1 MFAFFHTYLYL
12 PTVSALLYIYNT
24 IAFHDLGLAI
34 VFLTIAVRVVLFP
47 VFYKGAKD
55 QALMQRI
62 QPHIKKI
69 QLDHKDDK
77 EAQARAMLDLYKKY
91 KLNPFSGILLLI
103 LQLPVFIVLFQVF
116 SKELSTGIFATTTF
130 LGLINLGAKGY
141 VLPIIAAAAQYF
153 QTKLMMGPQTKN
165 AASTNDGPMAGMA
178 KTMAV
183 VGPAFTFFILL
194 NLPSA
199 LSVYWTVSGV
209 FSILQQIYINKKLPK
224 FEDE

>member
-1 MFAFFHTYLYL
+1 MSALFHTYLYL
-12 PTVSALLYIYNT
+12 PTVAALSFIYNT
-24 IAFHDLGLAI
+24 IAFHDLGFAI
-34 VFLTIAVRVVLFP
+34 IFLTIFVRVVLFP

-77 EAQARAMLDLYKKY
+77 ERQAQEMLSLYKKY

-130 LGLINLGAKGY
+130 LGLIDLGTKGY
-141 VLPIIAAAAQYF
+141 LMPIVAGIAQYI
-153 QTKLMMGPQTKN
+153 QTKLMMGAQKDTTSDN
-165 AASTNDGPMAGMA
+165 PMAGMA
-178 KTMAV
+178 KTMSV
-183 VGPAFTFFILL
+183 IGPAFTLLILI
-194 NLPSA
+194 NLPTA
-199 LSVYWTVSGV
+199 LSVYWTVSGI
-209 FSILQQIYINKKLPK
+209 FSIFQQMYINKRLPK

>member
-1 MFAFFHTYLYL
+1 MSALFHTYLYL
-12 PTVSALLYIYNT
+12 PTVAALSFIYNT
-24 IAFHDLGLAI
+24 IAFRDLGFAI
-34 VFLTIAVRVVLFP
+34 IFLTIFVRVVLFP

-77 EAQARAMLDLYKKY
+77 ERQAQEMLSLYKKY

-130 LGLINLGAKGY
+130 LGLIDLGTKGY
-141 VLPIIAAAAQYF
+141 LMPIVAGIAQYI
-153 QTKLMMGPQTKN
+153 QTKLMMGAQKDTTSDN
-165 AASTNDGPMAGMA
+165 PMAGMA
-178 KTMAV
+178 KTMSV
-183 VGPAFTFFILL
+183 IGPAFTLLILI
-194 NLPSA
+194 NLPTA
-199 LSVYWTVSGV
+199 LSVYWTVSGI
-209 FSILQQIYINKKLPK
+209 FSIFQQMYINKRLPK

>member
-12 PTVSALLYIYNT
+12 PMISALLFIYNT
-24 IAFHDLGLAI
+24 VAFHDLGLAI
-34 VFLTIAVRVVLFP
+34 VFLTLVVRIVLFP
-47 VFYKGAKD
+47 LFYKGAKD

-77 EAQARAMLDLYKKY
+77 EAQARAMLDWYKKY

-103 LQLPVFIVLFQVF
+103 SQLPVFIVLFQVF
-116 SKELSTGIFATTTF
+116 SKELSTGIFATTTL
-130 LGLINLGAKGY
+130 LGFINLGTKGY
-141 VLPIIAAAAQYF
+141 VLPIIAAVAQYY
-153 QTKLMMGPQTKN
+153 QTKLMMGPQTKTTGTDDN
-165 AASTNDGPMAGMA
+165 PMASMQ
-178 KTMAV
+178 KTMVV

-209 FSILQQIYINKKLPK
+209 FSIFQQIYINKRLPK

>member
-12 PTVSALLYIYNT
+12 PTVSALLFIYNT
-24 IAFHDLGLAI
+24 VAFHDLGLAI
-34 VFLTIAVRVVLFP
+34 VFLTIFVRVVLFP

-77 EAQARAMLDLYKKY
+77 EEQARKMLELYKKY

-116 SKELSTGIFATTTF
+116 SKELSTGIFATTTL
-130 LGLINLGAKGY
+130 LGIMNLGAKGY
-141 VLPIIAAAAQYF
+141 VLPIIAAIAQYI
-153 QTKLMMGPQTKN
+153 QTKMMMGAPAKN
-165 AASTNDGPMAGMA
+165 TPNDSDNPMAGMA

-183 VGPAFTFFILL
+183 IGPAFTFFILL
-194 NLPSA
+194 NLPAA
-199 LSVYWTVSGV
+199 LSIYWITSGV
-209 FSILQQIYINKKLPK
+209 FSIFQQMYINKRLPK

>member
-1 MFAFFHTYLYL
+1 M
-12 PTVSALLYIYNT
+12 PTVSALLFIYNT
-24 IAFHDLGLAI
+24 ITFQDLGLAI
-34 VFLTIAVRVVLFP
+34 VFLTIVVRVVLFP

-69 QLDHKDDK
+69 QLDHKDNK

-91 KLNPFSGILLLI
+91 KLNPFAGIFLLI

-116 SKELSTGIFATTTF
+116 SKELSTGIFATTTL
-130 LGLINLGAKGY
+130 LGFIDLGAKGY

-153 QTKLMMGPQTKN
+153 QTKLMMGPQAKN
-165 AASTNDGPMAGMA
+165 ASNENDNLMARMA

-183 VGPAFTFFILL
+183 VGPAFTFFILV
-194 NLPSA
+194 NLPAA

-209 FSILQQIYINKKLPK
+209 FSIFQQIYINKRLPK

>member
-12 PTVSALLYIYNT
+12 PMISALLFIYNT
-24 IAFHDLGLAI
+24 VAFHDLGLAI
-34 VFLTIAVRVVLFP
+34 VFLTLVVRIVLFP
-47 VFYKGAKD
+47 LFYKGAKD

-130 LGLINLGAKGY
+130 LGFINLGAKGY
-141 VLPIIAAAAQYF
+141 ILPIIAGAAQYF
-153 QTKLMMGPQTKN
+153 QTKLMMGPQTKTTGADDN
-165 AASTNDGPMAGMA
+165 PMASMQ
-178 KTMAV
+178 KTMVV

-209 FSILQQIYINKKLPK
+209 FSIFQQIYINKRLPK